1 MKAAGEIFVYAKIGI
16 FISTKGKDYMA
27 ETIIYLVLSFLV
39 SLIFV
44 VLGISQYNSE
54 KPVSLN
60 TGEKPPCED
69 ELTDVLEWNHKHGIN
84 LIIYGGVLFLTLSV
98 FVYFIEKYDY
108 IVVQMI
114 LFILIILG
122 EIAWLEIQH
131 NILKK
136 KLIKKQ

>member
-1 MKAAGEIFVYAKIGI
+1 MAGI
-16 FISTKGKDYMA
+16 
-27 ETIIYLVLSFLV
+27 IIYLVISFLT

-44 VLGISQYNSE
+44 VLGISQYKSE

-69 ELTDVLEWNHKHGIN
+69 ELTDVLEWNRKHGKN
-84 LIIYGGVLFLTLSV
+84 LIIFGGVLFLTLSV

-114 LFILIILG
+114 LFISVILG
-122 EIAWLEIQH
+122 EIAWLVMQH

-136 KLIKKQ
+136 KLIKK